1 MTARIPCRLAV
12 ALLGLA
18 LLVPLASAEVVHR
31 ERSLYQTILVVKQ
44 GRTLCLQFSLRR
56 AQRNQSC
63 LDVRRPQ
70 RMVLAYTQM
79 MMAALLFGPPPQ
91 RILVVGLGGGTLPTA
106 LGEIY
111 PDAEQDIVE
120 IDPAVVNVAQRHF
133 GFTPSAGLKVHVED
147 ARVFT
152 RRALA
157 AGNTYDLIM
166 LDAFGADYIP
176 EHLMTREYL
185 ADTKALLA
193 DDGALAANTFA
204 VSDLYDH
211 ESATYFDV
219 FGPFFNLK
227 LPSSG
232 NRVILAT
239 KHGLPSLMALNA
251 RAAALAKSLAPY
263 GIRIRD
269 YPRRLKS
276 DIDWAANTR
285 VLTDQYA
292 PANLLQAQ

>member
-1 MTARIPCRLAV
+1 M
-12 ALLGLA
+12 ALF
-18 LLVPLASAEVVHR
+18 VPPAASEVLHR

-63 LDVRRPQ
+63 LDERRPQ
-70 RMVLAYTQM
+70 RMALAYTRM
-79 MMAALLFGPPPQ
+79 MMAALLFNPRPQ
-91 RILVVGLGGGTLPTA
+91 RILVVGLGGGTLPMA
-106 LGEIY
+106 LAAIHPEARL
-111 PDAEQDIVE
+111 DVAE
-120 IDPAVVNVAQRHF
+120 IDPAVVEVAKRHF
-133 GFTPSAGLKVHVED
+133 GFAESERLRVHVED

-152 RRALA
+152 RRAVG
-157 AGNTYDLIM
+157 AGLTYDLIL

-185 ADTKALLA
+185 SDTRTLLTG
-193 DDGALAANTFA
+193 DGALAANTFA
-204 VSDLYDH
+204 VSQLYDH

-227 LPSSG
+227 LGNSG
-232 NRVILAT
+232 NRVILAA
-239 KHGLPSLMALNA
+239 KAVLPSLMTLNA
-251 RAAALAKSLAPY
+251 RAAALAESLAPY
-263 GIRIRD
+263 GIEIRD
-269 YPRRLKS
+269 YPGRLKS
-276 DIDWAANTR
+276 KIDWEEDTR